1 MTRLIRA
8 GGFFCIILVL
18 FLFAVFRPQ
27 HLLPQDR
34 APRLQKHETRRARNA
49 GEGRADTHARPSES
63 RKHSEDPAVSDY
75 TLPGGILGFAYS
87 LFSEG
92 DYIRA
97 AGEFQRF
104 RFLFPEHRTDRV
116 LLMIG
121 MSYQRAGYFDKAL
134 EYFRLVS
141 PSDNEAENV
150 SVYETALTFLLMEE
164 YRQALTLIA
173 AENPRPVSDLYNREI
188 ISAVSYLF
196 LEQWEEADNLLT
208 NIKTKAGLDLRS
220 RAEIFRSFPRKSPVA
235 AGVLSALVPGLGK
248 MYAER
253 WKDGL
258 FSLAGI
264 GAFAGLSVYN
274 FLTEG
279 VTSVK
284 AWVYTALG
292 GLFHIGNIYG
302 AVVAAR
308 DFNFFQRQRMEEEL
322 FGFIYSHY

>member
-1 MTRLIRA
+1 MTRLIKA
-8 GGFFCIILVL
+8 GGSLRIVLVL
-18 FLFAVFRPQ
+18 LLVVVFRPQ
-27 HLLPQDR
+27 HLRPQDH
-34 APRLQKHETRRARNA
+34 APRLQEHETQRARNA
-49 GEGRADTHARPSES
+49 GGGRADTHDRPSES
-63 RKHSEDPAVSDY
+63 RKHSADPAVSDY

-104 RFLFPEHRTDRV
+104 RFLFPERRPDRIF
-116 LLMIG
+116 LMIG

-173 AENPRPVSDLYNREI
+173 AENPRPVSDLYNQEI
-188 ISAVSYLF
+188 IFAVSYLF

-208 NIKTKAGLDLRS
+208 NIETAAGLDLRR
-220 RAEIFRSFPRKSPVA
+220 RAEIFRDFPRKSPVA

-302 AVVAAR
+302 AVTAAR
-308 DFNFFQRQRMEEEL
+308 DFNSFQRQRMEEEL